1 MTKRIFIFTG
11 LLMALL
17 GNRTMAAEP
26 VWCLLTDKGVVVAMN
41 QVACLVAA
49 DEEATFGVVMK
60 DGGLIDG
67 VSRVTFERTTP
78 TDIKEMEQKP
88 FRVNKD
94 LSLEGVSP
102 ETPVYVYDASG
113 KLLRQGVAKS
123 VELSD
128 LQSGIYLIRVNQ
140 TTFKIRKQ

>member
-17 GNRTMAAEP
+17 GNQVLATEP
-26 VWCLLTDKGVVVAMN
+26 VWCLQTDKGIAVAMN
-41 QVACLVAA
+41 QVACLVAT

-102 ETPVYVYDASG
+102 KTPIYVYDASG